1 MNLTLLALYLY
12 LFELPYYYMNT
23 DSRLSVFWIAI
34 VLNAKSNRNEQV
46 IQNASLWESKL
57 LDILNYNTALESKPL
72 NLSVTDNCSVVVDR
86 LDFDSYNSYLK
97 LFFYVWRNNVFQ
109 PSPVIVLELNR
120 LPEDWLAVSLGMQ
133 VVERPKVYDTDAYEK
148 VDDFIWVIGIVTSC
162 FLGVLF
168 ICWLFI
174 FIYAYFLQATAM
186 VKWLPK
192 PSTKDAKQS
201 LYKQEKP
208 QLVFPQKEFIEK
220 VDSQIQTDIS
230 QSSEVITS
238 EISST
243 QNQPPSGQSVVDAKL
258 PGRLSPVSETNLE
271 ESLKEAA
278 HDVSDS
284 IVPLSATQN
293 LSPSDQNVISNE
305 KSHEDNKKKESKEE
319 SVVENEDDLLQENEA
334 NSSTQAFGS
343 FENVTPLVMSIQP
356 RPEAIQLAN
365 ILNTQKI
372 VSKS

>member
-319 SVVENEDDLLQENEA
+319 SVVENED
-334 NSSTQAFGS
+334 G
-343 FENVTPLVMSIQP
+343 
-356 RPEAIQLAN
+356 
-365 ILNTQKI
+365 K
-372 VSKS
+372 

>member
-1 MNLTLLALYLY
+1 MNLKLLVLYLY
-12 LFELPYYYMNT
+12 LFELPYCFMGT

-46 IQNASLWESKL
+46 IKNASLWESKL
-57 LDILNYNTALESKPL
+57 LDVLNYDIALKSKSS

-86 LDFDSYNSYLK
+86 LDFDIYNSYLK

-109 PSPVIVLELNR
+109 PSPVIVRELNR
-120 LPEDWLAVSLGMQ
+120 LPEDWLAVSLGMPI
-133 VVERPKVYDTDAYEK
+133 VERPKVYDTDAYEK

-168 ICWLFI
+168 VCWFFI

-192 PSTKDAKQS
+192 PSTKDSKQS
-201 LYKQEKP
+201 LYRQEKP
-208 QLVFPQKEFIEK
+208 QVVFHQKELIEK
-220 VDSQIQTDIS
+220 MDSQIQTDIS
-230 QSSEVITS
+230 QSSEFITS

-243 QNQPPSGQSVVDAKL
+243 QNQPPSQSVVDAKL

-271 ESLKEAA
+271 ESLKDAV

-284 IVPLSATQN
+284 IVPLSATQS
-293 LSPSDQNVISNE
+293 LLPSDQHVTSNE
-305 KSHEDNKKKESKEE
+305 KSHEDNKKKEPKEDPI
-319 SVVENEDDLLQENEA
+319 VGNEDDLLQENEG

-343 FENVTPLVMSIQP
+343 FENVTPLIMSIQP
-356 RPEAIQLAN
+356 RPEAIRLAN
-365 ILNTQKI
+365 ILNTQNI
-372 VSKS
+372 VSRS